1 MFSRI
6 HETPMRRATL
16 AGWIVACLAFFGHMA
31 LRDHTPPDPSYPE
44 PSTALALL
52 ALTGVACAAGVL
64 AHAYHNSLQPRGTQ
78 ATAGGWGWA
87 LLLGAL
93 VPVAHTNGLPVP
105 AIMAALWAATEA
117 AWWTFG
123 FALLAM
129 FATTALAQHPSV
141 HLRATFGG
149 MERPLAY
156 AAVAWG
162 AIGVTILLAF
172 PFLPPLIP
180 L

>member
-1 MFSRI
+1 MLARI
-6 HETPMRRATL
+6 HDTPLRRATL
-16 AGWIVACLAFFGHMA
+16 AGWIVACLAFFGHRA

-44 PSTALALL
+44 PSAALVLVALA
-52 ALTGVACAAGVL
+52 GVACAAGVL
-64 AHAYHNSLQPRGTQ
+64 AHAYHSAVQTPHPR
-78 ATAGGWGWA
+78 ASAGGWMWA

-93 VPVAHTNGLPVP
+93 VPVAHTNGMPVP

-123 FALLAM
+123 FAVLAM

-141 HLRATFGG
+141 HVRATFAGL
-149 MERPLAY
+149 ERPLAY

-172 PFLPPLIP
+172 PFLPPLIH

>member
-1 MFSRI
+1 MLANL
-6 HETPMRRATL
+6 HDTPLRRATL
-16 AGWIVACLAFFGHMA
+16 AGWIVACLAFFGHSA
-31 LRDHTPPDPSYPE
+31 LRNHTPPHPSYPE
-44 PSTALALL
+44 PSTALVLL

-64 AHAYHNSLQPRGTQ
+64 AHAYHRSPQPRHPQ

-87 LLLGAL
+87 PLLGAL

-105 AIMAALWAATEA
+105 SIMAALWAATEA

-123 FALLAM
+123 FAVLAM
-129 FATTALAQHPSV
+129 FATTALAQHPSA
-141 HLRATFGG
+141 HLRTTFVG

-162 AIGVTILLAF
+162 ATGVTILLAF
-172 PFLPPLIP
+172 PFLPPLTG